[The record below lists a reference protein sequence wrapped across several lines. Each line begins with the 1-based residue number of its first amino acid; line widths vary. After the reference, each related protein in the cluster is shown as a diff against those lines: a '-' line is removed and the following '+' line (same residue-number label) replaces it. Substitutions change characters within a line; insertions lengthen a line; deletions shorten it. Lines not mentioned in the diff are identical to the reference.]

1 MNCLNDKNEAKSRG
15 LCATCYRQ
23 AWRLVK
29 KGVQTWAALEKRGK
43 SSPRALK
50 QGRPQDERSKQLD
63 KLVKLGKN
71 FRIESDERHYVLTN
85 KHDKRLTTRTD
96 GKGCLVVFY

>member
-1 MNCLNDKNEAKSRG
+1 MNCLNDKNEAKARG
-15 LCATCYRQ
+15 LCDTCYRR
-23 AWRLVK
+23 AWREVK
-29 KGVQTWAALEKRGK
+29 NGRPWETLEIYGK
-43 SSPRALK
+43 SLPKSK

-63 KLVKLGKN
+63 KLIKLGKN